1 MMIEQV
7 IAWIILA
14 AFSPVVL
21 VVMFCD
27 SSSGSFWRDYKQ
39 AAIAILAMVAFFG
52 CILALVWAVTVVF
65 K

>member
-1 MMIEQV
+1 MIEQI

-21 VVMFCD
+21 LAMFEVN
-27 SSSGSFWRDYKQ
+27 SGNGFWRDYKM
-39 AAIAILAMVAFFG
+39 AVVAIIAIAASFSG
-52 CILALVWAVTVVF
+52 ILALVWAVTVVF